1 MNIFLLWSFFYYST
15 PSSRQLT
22 SQFTRQNLKVYA
34 WWNVPESTSK
44 FAILEYENI
53 CIFFFFHFM
62 PVLLYGTFWRISL
75 EHFIKHKPLISEGWE
90 ASLIVIVLLC
100 HKKSR
105 SLVNK
110 RCDWGSTKNS
120 VKIKTQK
127 KRNLPNAWCVKNEK
141 MAP

>member
-34 WWNVPESTSK
+34 WWNVPFWNMK
-44 FAILEYENI
+44 IYVF
-53 CIFFFFHFM
+53 FFFFHFM

>member
-34 WWNVPESTSK
+34 WWNVPFWNMK
-44 FAILEYENI
+44 IYEYFSSSSI
-53 CIFFFFHFM
+53 SCQYYFM
-62 PVLLYGTFWRISL
+62 A
-75 EHFIKHKPLISEGWE
+75 HFIKHKPLISEGWE

-141 MAP
+141 LVA